1 VTSNNCRLP
10 NLIIAGVHKA
20 GTTSLYSYLGK
31 HPQICPSFRKEIGF
45 FVPLMFDREIP
56 ALEEYS
62 KYFTHCGN
70 EYFRMEASPSY
81 LYGKEK
87 IAEAI
92 RKAIPDAK
100 IIVILR
106 DPTDR
111 LLSFFS
117 RAVSKSALPEDI
129 GLNDYLSVSKQKINS
144 AEHDVY
150 SRGVR
155 EGLYIE
161 YIRPWQR
168 AFGHNMKVVF
178 FDDLQQSALGLT
190 RNICA
195 WLGLDTTCLESQD
208 FSVENKTRQY
218 RYRKLHRYV
227 KDVYMKSEAFWREHY
242 RLKQRLRNIYN
253 MFNADAASTL
263 RTVDEAGI
271 AKLRALYE
279 PYNQELKVFLESN
292 NYASLPRWLN

>member
-1 VTSNNCRLP
+1 
-10 NLIIAGVHKA
+10 VHKA

-31 HPQICPSFRKEIGF
+31 HPQICASFRKEIGF
-45 FVPLMFDREIP
+45 FVPLMFDKEIP
-56 ALEEYS
+56 ALEEYTKHFS
-62 KYFTHCGN
+62 HCGN

-92 RKAIPDAK
+92 KKTLPDVR

-117 RAVSKSALPEDI
+117 RAVSKSALPVDI
-129 GLNDYLSVSKQKINS
+129 ALNDYLSLSEQKVNS
-144 AEHDVY
+144 TVHDVY

-155 EGLYIE
+155 EGMYIE
-161 YIRPWQR
+161 YIRPWQHI
-168 AFGHNMKVVF
+168 FGHSMKVVF
-178 FDDLQQSALGLT
+178 FDDLQQSALDLT
-190 RNICA
+190 KNICA
-195 WLGLDTTCLESQD
+195 WLGLDTACLESQD
-208 FSVENKTRQY
+208 FGIENKTRQY

-227 KDVYMKSEAFWREHY
+227 KDAYMKNEAFWREHY
-242 RLKQRLRNIYN
+242 RLKQRLRTIYN
-253 MFNADAASTL
+253 FFNADATSPLQAA
-263 RTVDEAGI
+263 DEAGV
-271 AKLRALYE
+271 AKLRSLYE
-279 PYNQELKVFLESN
+279 PYNQELKVFLESH